1 MTRPRGVG
9 GDGGASLVIV
19 LIIVTVVSVVLG
31 TVLSLIDT
39 SLRTTVALADQ
50 ASVGYGVDGAAQVAI
65 KQLEAGTFAGNNC
78 ASATTMS
85 LDNWIPADGAGQG
98 ASVAVACTPNP
109 QNATGSG
116 GANTSPGSA
125 LLTLGQGAGG
135 EDGIWDGSVNNLT
148 FKVSGGIFSNSNI
161 NLGNKSSG
169 SGPSGNA
176 KSVIENVATNSYVFA
191 LGACSGPGDILVHG
205 ATSKTCDYGSNP
217 LAASD
222 RRGMDPQTVPG
233 HGVSF
238 DPPAAPPA
246 TATTPPTCSGKKVYE
261 LQPGLYSDA
270 SLLNALTA
278 NGSCTGSIVHFNP
291 GTYYFNFKNSGTHK
305 WTNKS
310 AYVVAGTPTGTLN
323 VATPPA
329 MTAANPSCVAPGK
342 NGSSTSSGVLFV
354 FGGDSRM
361 DITQANNNDFG
372 AVEICASNASS
383 GPPVAVYGLKS
394 AIGAGS
400 ARMPALTGCMVATP
414 YVAGG
419 DSTHCALIQTYS
431 DNAPIFTVRGTVY
444 APTAAIDMNF
454 NNASS
459 QYFQWGLVART
470 ISINSTGSSTA
481 LASNVI
487 SVPDDAPAPFPL
499 PDIMY
504 LTVYICPGQATCSSS
519 SGTKSLQA
527 KVQLS
532 ATTPTTAS
540 VLSWSNGS

>member
-1 MTRPRGVG
+1 MRPPRTRS
-9 GDGGASLVIV
+9 DSGASLILV

-31 TVLSLIDT
+31 AVLSLTDT
-39 SLRTTVALADQ
+39 SVRTTIALTDQ
-50 ASVGYGVDGAAQVAI
+50 ANVSYGVDGAAQVAI
-65 KQLEAGTFAGNNC
+65 KQLQSGTFPGNNC

-85 LDNWIPADGAGQG
+85 LNNWIPADGASQG
-98 ASVAVACTPNP
+98 ASVAVLCTPNP
-109 QNATGSG
+109 QNSTGGG
-116 GANTSPGSA
+116 GANSSPGSA
-125 LLTLGQGAGG
+125 LLTLGKGADG

-161 NLGNKSSG
+161 NLGDKSSG
-169 SGPSGNA
+169 SGATGNA

-205 ATSKTCDYGSNP
+205 ATSKTCNYGANP
-217 LAASD
+217 LSASD

-233 HGVSF
+233 HGTSF
-238 DPPAAPPA
+238 DPPTAPPA
-246 TATTPPTCSGKKVYE
+246 TVTTPPTCSGKKVYE
-261 LQPGLYSDA
+261 LQPGLYTDA
-270 SLLNALTA
+270 ALLNALTA
-278 NGSCTGSIVHFNP
+278 SGTCTGSIVHFNP

-310 AYVVAGTPTGTLN
+310 AYVVAGTPTGTLD

-329 MTAANPSCVAPGK
+329 MTATNPSCVAPGK

-372 AVEICASNASS
+372 AVEICASNAAS

-394 AIGAGS
+394 TIGSGPTS
-400 ARMPALTGCMVATP
+400 MPAMNGCTVATP

-419 DSTHCALIQTYS
+419 DSTHCALIQSYS

-444 APTAAIDMNF
+444 APTAPIDINF

-470 ISINSTGSSTA
+470 ITISSTGSSTA
-481 LASNVI
+481 LSNSVI

-499 PDIMY
+499 PNIMY
-504 LTVYICPGQATCSSS
+504 LTVYVCPGQSTCSAS

-527 KVQLS
+527 KVLLS
-532 ATTPTTAS
+532 ATSPTTAT
-540 VLSWSNGS
+540 VLGWSNGP